1 MSSERFISIVIA
13 NYNKATT
20 IGKCLEAAF
29 SSKYEN
35 FEVVVVDDNS
45 EDNSVEITKQFPC
58 KLIRL
63 DKHVGASK
71 ARNIGA
77 SDSNGDIIFFTDAD
91 CLLKEDTLSIIN
103 KTLAETSANVVLGGT
118 YTRIP
123 ADKGFFSLF
132 QSVFINYSETRKVK
146 DPDYIATHA
155 MVINARTFRKSNGFS
170 ENFLPILED
179 VEFSH
184 RLWKTGHKLVI
195 NPLIEV
201 RHIFNFSLS
210 GSMRNAIKKSM
221 YWTIYSLKN
230 KDLLVDSGTASA
242 ELKVNVGSYFL
253 SLFFLILWIIS
264 QKFLFLYLLPPILV
278 FNSFVSRG
286 LLKAFH
292 KTQGPLFAVFAFI
305 YYTMV
310 YPLAVGAG
318 VIMGTVKY
326 LLKRNTK
333 N

>member
-13 NYNKATT
+13 NYNKAST

-29 SSKYEN
+29 SSKYES

-45 EDNSVEITKQFPC
+45 EDNSVEIIKQFPC

-132 QSVFINYSETRKVK
+132 QSVLINYSETRKVN

-184 RLWKTGHKLVI
+184 RLRKTGHRLVI

-201 RHIFNFSLS
+201 RHIFNFSLL

-230 KDLLVDSGTASA
+230 KDLLVDSGSASA
-242 ELKVNVGSYFL
+242 ELKVNIVSYFL
-253 SLFFLILWIIS
+253 CLLLLSLWLIL
-264 QKFLFLYLLPPILV
+264 QKLAFLYPLPLIFV

-286 LLKAFH
+286 LFRAFYET
-292 KTQGPLFAVFAFI
+292 KGLLFTGLALM
-305 YYTMV
+305 YYLML
-310 YPLAVGAG
+310 YPLPVGT
-318 VIMGTVKY
+318 GTIRGMVNFLSQKGAS
-326 LLKRNTK
+326 
-333 N
+333 

>member
-13 NYNKATT
+13 NYNMAST
-20 IGKCLEAAF
+20 IGKCLEAVF

-45 EDNSVEITKQFPC
+45 EDNSVEIIKQFPC

-71 ARNIGA
+71 VRNIGA

-91 CLLKEDTLSIIN
+91 CLLKENTLSIIN
-103 KTLAETSANVVLGGT
+103 KTLAEISANVVLGGT
-118 YTRIP
+118 YTKIP

-132 QSVFINYSETRKVK
+132 QSVFINYSETKKVK

-170 ENFLPILED
+170 ESCLPILED

-184 RLWKTGHKLVI
+184 RLRKTGHRLVI

-242 ELKVNVGSYFL
+242 ELKVNIVSYFL
-253 SLFFLILWIIS
+253 CLLLLSLWLIL
-264 QKFLFLYLLPPILV
+264 QKLAFLYPLPLIFV
-278 FNSFVSRG
+278 FNGFVSRG
-286 LLKAFH
+286 LFRAFYET
-292 KTQGPLFAVFAFI
+292 KGLLFTGLASM
-305 YYTMV
+305 YYLML
-310 YPLAVGAG
+310 YPLPVGTGTIRG
-318 VIMGTVKY
+318 VVNFLSRKGA
-326 LLKRNTK
+326 N
-333 N
+333 